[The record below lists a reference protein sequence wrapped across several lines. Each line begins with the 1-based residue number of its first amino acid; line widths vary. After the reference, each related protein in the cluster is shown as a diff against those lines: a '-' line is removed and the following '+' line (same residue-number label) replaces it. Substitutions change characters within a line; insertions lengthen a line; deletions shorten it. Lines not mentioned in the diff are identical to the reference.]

1 MTLLA
6 LSQACVQNLGVSFYF
21 QTFFY
26 ISLMSSFSNFLTS
39 SRLVRFFRLTAL
51 AAMLGHLGAISLKNL
66 PYPRQYDATLDL
78 AAMHVLYLVKSV
90 NF

>member
-1 MTLLA
+1 MFTFATINQQTAGFGKKYYSLEWPA
-6 LSQACVQNLGVSFYF
+6 YQDKHVDGPNISVSWTGTKLGPNMYF
-21 QTFFY
+21 VNKQ
-26 ISLMSSFSNFLTS
+26 LTD
-39 SRLVRFFRLTAL
+39 V
-51 AAMLGHLGAISLKNL
+51 